1 MQHSVKKSLVNLQTV
16 PRIHLILM
24 RIRIRIRILDPH
36 WKKMDPDPDPGY
48 LFKIYLIFL
57 TKQNFQIFCLIF

>member
-1 MQHSVKKSLVNLQTV
+1 MDNNHINKTV
-16 PRIHLILM
+16 LRIHLILM
-24 RIRIRIRILDPH
+24 LIRILDPH

-57 TKQNFQIFCLIF
+57 TKQNFQIFCLIFLAYFYAET